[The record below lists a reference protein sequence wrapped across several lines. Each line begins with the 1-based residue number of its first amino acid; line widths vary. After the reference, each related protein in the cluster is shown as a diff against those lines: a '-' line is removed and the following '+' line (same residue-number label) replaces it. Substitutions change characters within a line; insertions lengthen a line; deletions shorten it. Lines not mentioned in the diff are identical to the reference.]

1 MIVPKLSYIREEFIG
16 DSNGTLHNTVGKIVG
31 NHDSQMILIA
41 KEIFCCIIFTLMISF
56 TLISMPAFTRVELN
70 LYDLGQ
76 GWLHF
81 ISK

>member
-1 MIVPKLSYIREEFIG
+1 MIVPKLSYIREGFIG
-16 DSNGTLHNTVGKIVG
+16 DSNGTLHNTVG
-31 NHDSQMILIA
+31 NHDSQMTLIA